1 MYWQPPSASEL
12 ALFGFA
18 PDEIKEPEI
27 ELWEE
32 NRLAFDCFIDNRDQ
46 WLVSTGGPFALNLVP
61 VYAWLGDQDI
71 TGPERRAVI
80 ADVRLIAAG
89 ALQGMQEAS
98 KNAEKD
104 T

>member
-1 MYWQPPSASEL
+1 MNPE
-12 ALFGFA
+12 
-18 PDEIKEPEI
+18 DIEEPEI

-32 NRLAFDCFIDNRDQ
+32 NKLAFDCFTDNRDQ

-61 VYAWLGDQDI
+61 VYAWLADQDI

-80 ADVRLIAAG
+80 ADVRLIASG

-98 KNAEKD
+98 KNADKD

>member
-1 MYWQPPSASEL
+1 MKPE
-12 ALFGFA
+12 
-18 PDEIKEPEI
+18 DIEEPEI

-32 NRLAFDCFIDNRDQ
+32 NKLAFDCFMDNRDQ

-61 VYAWLGDQDI
+61 VYSWLDDQDI

-80 ADVRLIAAG
+80 ADVRLIASG

-98 KNAEKD
+98 KNADKD